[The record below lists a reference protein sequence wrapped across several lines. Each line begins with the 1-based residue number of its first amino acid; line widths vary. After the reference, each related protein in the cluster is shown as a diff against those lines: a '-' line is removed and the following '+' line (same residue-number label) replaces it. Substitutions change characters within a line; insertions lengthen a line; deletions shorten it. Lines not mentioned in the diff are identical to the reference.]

1 MKNTSIK
8 IPWMPTE
15 FKELTD
21 RWRSEGF
28 VVPCNVMVGYRSEE
42 EEIKRLLDDIAEE
55 FPNYEP
61 LETAA
66 ICQGIR
72 TFVAAKCKIKEERK

>member
-1 MKNTSIK
+1 
-8 IPWMPTE
+8 MPTE